1 MKKHVCVIGAGP
13 SGITA
18 AKNLLDEG
26 LQVTVFDSGTE
37 VGGNWVF
44 SETEGHSSVFE
55 TTHIISSK
63 TMSQF
68 EDFPFAD
75 DVPDYP
81 SHKHLATYFQAYA
94 RHFNLYQH
102 IHFQTL
108 VKNCHLTEGGKWSVT
123 TEKNDVETTQIFDAL
138 TVCNGHHWLPRTPQ
152 YPGHFDGEF
161 IHSHAVKRFARFK
174 DKRVLVIGGGNSA
187 CDVAVESSRV
197 AAKVDMSWRRGYW
210 IAPKFMMG
218 KPSDTIG
225 SAMDFLPQRLWA
237 KIIEVMLG
245 FRYGKNEQ
253 HGLPNPS
260 TPFGSHHPTINEDLF
275 YTIRHGKIKPRPDI
289 ERLDGSKV
297 HFKDG
302 STGEYDTIVACTGYV
317 ITHPFFDKNFIDYSE
332 GDVPLWLRMMH
343 PTIENLY
350 FIGLFQP
357 LGCIWPGSELQSKIM
372 AREIAGLWQRP
383 KNVPL
388 LIEKELK
395 NPDFRQIN
403 TPRHTVTVHYLK
415 FRARLLQYLP
425 KDFIKKEPMT
435 VLNINKIIKV

>member
-13 SGITA
+13 SGIAA

-26 LQVTVFDSGTE
+26 LDVTVYDKGTD

-63 TMSQF
+63 TMSQYD
-68 EDFPFAD
+68 DFPMPD
-75 DVPDYP
+75 NYPDYP
-81 SHKHLATYFQAYA
+81 SHTHLADYFQSYA

-102 IHFQTL
+102 IHFQTV
-108 VKNCHLTEGGKWSVT
+108 VKKCELTEQGKWSVLI
-123 TEKNDVETTQIFDAL
+123 EKNGIETCHIFDAL
-138 TVCNGHHWLPRTPQ
+138 AVCNGHHWLPRTPQ
-152 YPGHFDGEF
+152 YSGHFDGEF
-161 IHSHAVKRFARFK
+161 IHSHAVKRFSQFRN
-174 DKRVLVIGGGNSA
+174 KRVLVIGGGNSA

-225 SAMDFLPQRLWA
+225 SAMDILPQWVWS
-237 KIIEVMLG
+237 KSIELMLRIRNG
-245 FRYGKNEQ
+245 SNEQ
-253 HGLPNPS
+253 YGLPNPT

-275 YTIRHGKIKPRPDI
+275 YTIRHGKIRPRPDI
-289 ERLDGSKV
+289 ERLEGATV

-302 STGEYDTIVACTGYV
+302 TNGEYDSIVACTGYV
-317 ITHPFFDKNFIDYSE
+317 ITHPFFDKYLINYSE
-332 GDVPLWLRMMH
+332 GEVPLWLKMMH

-372 AREIAGLWQRP
+372 ARELNGTWKRP
-383 KNVPL
+383 KNIPL
-388 LIEKELK
+388 LIERELK
-395 NPDFRQIN
+395 HPDFKQIN
-403 TPRHTVTVHYLK
+403 TPRHTITVHYQK
-415 FRARLLQYLP
+415 FRKRLLRQLP
-425 KDFIKKEPMT
+425 KDYIRRAP
-435 VLNINKIIKV
+435 I